1 MARDNID
8 YSHGDSGTEPPSDHD
23 FQNNQRPDAQN
34 FDWFWSTV
42 INRINGIISEFNR
55 IDSDDDGKV
64 DAADQ
69 ADNADTVDG
78 LHADALADAGHDH
91 NHDELTNV
99 GLSDHHS
106 RYTDSEAVA
115 AVNGETSLTVDI
127 TGDADTVDG
136 QNYSDIQNWVNNNAD
151 VPNADY
157 ADHAGTASTAYTVNG
172 QNYSD
177 IQNWVNNNADV
188 PNADHADHADTA
200 GDADTVDGNH
210 ASAFA
215 DVGHNHDSNKSYIN
229 GYQSN
234 TLSGVDGGTL
244 ANCWE
249 TIEVNSGDFT
259 IVDNNTIEVNEAGVY
274 SVDYTCS
281 FHRPSG
287 NDRAIMHARVL
298 INGEGNFPHTGTR
311 CYIRRS
317 DRNGDRNSASNH
329 SMHSLN
335 AGDTIE
341 VRVNRLGES
350 YGHDLTE
357 ASCTV
362 QKIS

>member
-1 MARDNID
+1 MARDNIG
-8 YSHGDSGTEPPSDHD
+8 YSHGDNGIEPSSALD
-23 FQNNQRPDAQN
+23 FQRNQRPDAQK

-55 IDSDDDGKV
+55 LDSNDDGKV

-78 LHADALADAGHDH
+78 LHADALAD
-91 NHDELTNV
+91 T
-99 GLSDHHS
+99 
-106 RYTDSEAVA
+106 
-115 AVNGETSLTVDI
+115 
-127 TGDADTVDG
+127 
-136 QNYSDIQNWVNNNAD
+136 
-151 VPNADY
+151 
-157 ADHAGTASTAYTVNG
+157 
-172 QNYSD
+172 
-177 IQNWVNNNADV
+177 
-188 PNADHADHADTA
+188 
-200 GDADTVDGNH
+200 
-210 ASAFA
+210 
-215 DVGHNHDSNKSYIN
+215 GHNHIN

-274 SVDYTCS
+274 SVDYACG
-281 FHRPSG
+281 FHQKDQSHSG
-287 NDRAIMHARVL
+287 DRRAILLARVL
-298 INGEGNFPHTGTR
+298 INGNGNFAHTGSR
-311 CYIRRS
+311 CYIRN
-317 DRNGDRNSASNH
+317 DDNGDKNSVSNH

-341 VRVNRLGES
+341 VRVNRDSGTTE
-350 YGHDLTE
+350 HDLTE
-357 ASCTV
+357 ASCAV

>member
-42 INRINGIISEFNR
+42 INRINGINSEFNR
-55 IDSDDDGKV
+55 LDSNDDGKV

-78 LHADALADAGHDH
+78 LHADALAD
-91 NHDELTNV
+91 T
-99 GLSDHHS
+99 
-106 RYTDSEAVA
+106 
-115 AVNGETSLTVDI
+115 
-127 TGDADTVDG
+127 
-136 QNYSDIQNWVNNNAD
+136 
-151 VPNADY
+151 
-157 ADHAGTASTAYTVNG
+157 
-172 QNYSD
+172 
-177 IQNWVNNNADV
+177 
-188 PNADHADHADTA
+188 
-200 GDADTVDGNH
+200 
-210 ASAFA
+210 
-215 DVGHNHDSNKSYIN
+215 GHNHIN

-234 TLSGVDGGTL
+234 TLSNIDAGKL

-259 IVDNNTIEVNEAGVY
+259 IVDNNTIEVNEGGVY

-281 FHRPSG
+281 FCQRSG
-287 NDRAIMHARVL
+287 DDRATMKARVL
-298 INGEGNFPHTGTR
+298 INGTSKFDHTGSR
-311 CYIRRS
+311 CYIRNII
-317 DRNGDRNSASNH
+317 DGDRNSVSNH

-341 VRVNRLGES
+341 VRVSLGGEA
-350 YGHDLTE
+350 GEHKLTQ
-357 ASCTV
+357 ASCAV
-362 QKIS
+362 QKLA

>member
-23 FQNNQRPDAQN
+23 FQHNQRPDAQN

-55 IDSDDDGKV
+55 LDSNDDGKV

-78 LHADALADAGHDH
+78 LHADALAD
-91 NHDELTNV
+91 T
-99 GLSDHHS
+99 
-106 RYTDSEAVA
+106 
-115 AVNGETSLTVDI
+115 
-127 TGDADTVDG
+127 
-136 QNYSDIQNWVNNNAD
+136 
-151 VPNADY
+151 
-157 ADHAGTASTAYTVNG
+157 
-172 QNYSD
+172 
-177 IQNWVNNNADV
+177 
-188 PNADHADHADTA
+188 
-200 GDADTVDGNH
+200 
-210 ASAFA
+210 
-215 DVGHNHDSNKSYIN
+215 GHNHIN

-234 TLSGVDGGTL
+234 TLSDVDGGTV

-281 FHRPSG
+281 FHRTNGPY
-287 NDRAIMHARVL
+287 RAVMLGRVL

-311 CYIRRS
+311 CYIRMVETG
-317 DRNGDRNSASNH
+317 GDRNSTSNH

-341 VRVNRLGES
+341 VRVNRGSGVGVHE
-350 YGHDLTE
+350 LTE
-357 ASCTV
+357 ASCAV

>member
-78 LHADALADAGHDH
+78 LHADALAD
-91 NHDELTNV
+91 T
-99 GLSDHHS
+99 
-106 RYTDSEAVA
+106 
-115 AVNGETSLTVDI
+115 
-127 TGDADTVDG
+127 
-136 QNYSDIQNWVNNNAD
+136 
-151 VPNADY
+151 
-157 ADHAGTASTAYTVNG
+157 
-172 QNYSD
+172 
-177 IQNWVNNNADV
+177 
-188 PNADHADHADTA
+188 
-200 GDADTVDGNH
+200 
-210 ASAFA
+210 
-215 DVGHNHDSNKSYIN
+215 GHNHIN

-274 SVDYTCS
+274 SVDYTCGFRQTFGTDLS
-281 FHRPSG
+281 
-287 NDRAIMHARVL
+287 IMHASVR
-298 INGEGNFPHTGTR
+298 INGLSNFDHTGSL
-311 CYIRRS
+311 CYIDS
-317 DRNGDRNSASNH
+317 DAEKNSVSNH

-341 VRVNRLGES
+341 VYVNSENNI
-350 YGHDLTE
+350 YHVHDLTE
-357 ASCTV
+357 ATCAV
-362 QKIS
+362 QKIA